1 MTVDACPFC
10 DDSSITANATGG
22 RGTETRGRFRCT
34 ACGRFFDEPVTRERR
49 QHNEQ
54 RRGLAGDLASAD
66 PDEVGL

>member
-1 MTVDACPFC
+1 MTVDACPYC

-22 RGTETRGRFRCT
+22 ADGATRGRFRCT
-34 ACGRFFDEPVTRERR
+34 ACGRFFDEPATRERR

-66 PDEVGL
+66 PDEVGS